1 MTPSQIGR
9 FILGLLLMV
18 AALGLI
24 WSMQAKSY
32 HQVTNRAEQVVE
44 TQAQRQR

>member
-1 MTPSQIGR
+1 MTPRQIGR

-32 HQVTNRAEQVVE
+32 HQVTNRAEHNAA
-44 TQAQRQR
+44 TQIQRQR